1 MAKNLIYRFLPLF
14 IILLLTL
21 GGCVRYDVGVNFTE
35 QHHGTIVQRI
45 HLGQQ
50 LTSLSGLEARKWLNS
65 LDERAKQLQGS
76 VKRISDADM
85 QITIP
90 FNSGKDLVDKF
101 NQFFNPTEDKPKQTK
116 QNQIDLLPIKATIQ
130 IRQSNWL
137 FFERDRLNLTVD
149 LQGLGVLSQQG
160 NIIVSPGD
168 LIDLQFIL
176 TTPWGAKSLLE
187 TTENVTQNGQQLI
200 WKLQP
205 GQVNVLDTAFLVPSY
220 LTWGTIA
227 IIAFC
232 ILGFFVKYKRL
243 PGGAVNTNS

>member
-1 MAKNLIYRFLPLF
+1 MKKNLISRFLPLLL
-14 IILLLTL
+14 ILMLTL
-21 GGCVRYDVGVNFTE
+21 GGCVRYDVGVNFAE

-50 LTSLSGLEARKWLNS
+50 LTSLSGLEARKWLDS

-90 FNSGKDLVDKF
+90 FNNGEDLVNKF
-101 NQFFNPTEDKPKQTK
+101 NQFFNPATDQYKQSSK
-116 QNQIDLLPIKATIQ
+116 NQIDLLPIKAEIA
-130 IRQSNWL
+130 INQSNWL

-168 LIDLQFIL
+168 LIDLHFIL
-176 TTPWGAKSLLE
+176 TAPWGAKSLLE
-187 TTENVTQNGQQLI
+187 TRANLTQNGQQLI

-205 GQVNVLDTAFLVPSY
+205 GQVNTLETVFLVPSY
-220 LTWGTIA
+220 LTWGTIG

-232 ILGFFVKYKRL
+232 ILGFLAKYKRF
-243 PGGAVNTNS
+243 PGVAASS